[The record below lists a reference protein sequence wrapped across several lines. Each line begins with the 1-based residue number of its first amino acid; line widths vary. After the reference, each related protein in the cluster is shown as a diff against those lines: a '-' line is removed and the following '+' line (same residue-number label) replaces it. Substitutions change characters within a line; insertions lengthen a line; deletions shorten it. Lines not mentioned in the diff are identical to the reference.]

1 MRRKKGFNGGIILVI
16 IVFVVALIGG
26 GAYFLL
32 NDNDSS
38 TSNVTRDKEK
48 TGESSASID
57 DTDDSTS
64 NSSDDTTVT
73 EEEQKKEQEAE
84 ATIDY
89 DFDTQTGEEVKVE
102 ANKVVEATGFSGASN
117 YKFYLRGTTLYFRDV
132 SVSTNEEEILAYNVK
147 DLYLE
152 NKQVTAELYSD
163 GEIVKENTYITYK

>member
-1 MRRKKGFNGGIILVI
+1 MRRKKKKNGGMIFIIIILVI
-16 IVFVVALIGG
+16 ILVGG
-26 GAYFLL
+26 GSYFLL
-32 NDNDSS
+32 KDNNKGSNVLRSNEKTSESSESIEDNDINS
-38 TSNVTRDKEK
+38 TN
-48 TGESSASID
+48 
-57 DTDDSTS
+57 DSD
-64 NSSDDTTVT
+64 NTTVT
-73 EEEQKKEQEAE
+73 EEEQKQEQEAE
-84 ATIDY
+84 ATTDY

-163 GEIVKENTYITYK
+163 GEIVKENSYITYK

>member
-1 MRRKKGFNGGIILVI
+1 MRRKKGFNGGILVI
-16 IVFVVALIGG
+16 IVLVIAVIGG

-38 TSNVTRDKEK
+38 KSNVTRDKEK
-48 TGESSASID
+48 TGDGSSSID
-57 DTDDSTS
+57 DAGDSTS

-84 ATIDY
+84 KTTDY
-89 DFDTQTGEEVKVE
+89 DFNTQTGEEVKVE

-132 SVSTNEEEILAYNVK
+132 IVSTNEEEIIAYNVK

-163 GEIVKENTYITYK
+163 GEIVKENSYITYK

>member
-1 MRRKKGFNGGIILVI
+1 MRRRKGFNGGIILVI
-16 IVFVVALIGG
+16 IVLVVALIGG

-48 TGESSASID
+48 TGESSSSID
-57 DTDDSTS
+57 DT
-64 NSSDDTTVT
+64 DDTTVT

-84 ATIDY
+84 ATTDY

-163 GEIVKENTYITYK
+163 GEIVKENNYITYK